1 MGASLRELIKTD
13 LVAML
18 DDTISYLGESKNVK
32 VFESLDDPGIANS
45 GGVLSYFIGNSL
57 DFKGIARNQKF
68 VFDENQY
75 TIISFRVNLYGGISV
90 TFNKA

>member
-45 GGVLSYFIGNSL
+45 GGVLSYFIGNSS